1 MSLRHTWSMVNP
13 EEANTLLEKENT
25 RKDIWKVTL
34 LKKLHI
40 KWIVKMTYQS
50 QADPEEAQF
59 KQVAL
64 REAYILQLAL
74 EEVQVLNNDEISVI
88 YLYMEKNGFEILLSL
103 TIYFLSK

>member
-1 MSLRHTWSMVNP
+1 
-13 EEANTLLEKENT
+13 
-25 RKDIWKVTL
+25 
-34 LKKLHI
+34 
-40 KWIVKMTYQS
+40 MTYQS

>member
-1 MSLRHTWSMVNP
+1 
-13 EEANTLLEKENT
+13 
-25 RKDIWKVTL
+25 
-34 LKKLHI
+34 
-40 KWIVKMTYQS
+40 MTYQS

-88 YLYMEKNGFEILLSL
+88 YLYMEKNGFEILFSL